1 MVKHDNY
8 PVITI
13 YLVYNSIT
21 GTYSVIKFNQQRD
34 SGNKN
39 QNIKANEQ
47 QPYINLKQMKITDEK
62 QQVKLALKIS
72 CKTVENDN
80 EKL

>member
-8 PVITI
+8 PVIPI

-21 GTYSVIKFNQQRD
+21 GTYGVIKFNQQRD

-62 QQVKLALKIS
+62 
-72 CKTVENDN
+72 
-80 EKL
+80 